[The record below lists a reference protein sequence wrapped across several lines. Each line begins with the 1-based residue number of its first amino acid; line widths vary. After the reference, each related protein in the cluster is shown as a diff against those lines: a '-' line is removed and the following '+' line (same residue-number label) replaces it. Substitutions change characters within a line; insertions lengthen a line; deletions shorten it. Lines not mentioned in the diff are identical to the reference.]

1 MWWGKEFFV
10 NLAKKALTKIV
21 ILVTSDIITDQ
32 RIHRTASTF
41 TKQGFSVTVVGR
53 RLKTTP
59 KTVKKEY
66 NTILLR
72 LPFSKG
78 PAFYACYNL
87 WAFIYLLFHRY
98 SLIHANDLDT
108 LLAARIASRL
118 LNKPIVYDSH
128 ELFTEVPELVD
139 RPRTRNFWYR
149 LEKRL
154 TKGLQHCSTVS
165 DGVSMELK
173 NRYGINCT
181 IIRNLP
187 LRKTY
192 PKKQPSQD
200 EKTIIY
206 QGALNIGRGLEKL
219 IDAMV
224 LLPNYKLI
232 IVGSGPIHKE
242 LKQKTKTLGITER
255 VILYG
260 KVEHEHLHRITCV
273 AQLGVSIE
281 EDMGLNY
288 RYALPNK
295 IFDYIQAG
303 LPVLV
308 SNLPEMARIVNTY
321 EVGTTLDPDCNSQ
334 QMATAI
340 KDMLTNAAAMLAWQ
354 HNTKRAADEL
364 CWETEQNKLLSLIQR
379 ALR

>member
-1 MWWGKEFFV
+1 M
-10 NLAKKALTKIV
+10 TKIV
-21 ILVTSDIITDQ
+21 ILVTSDTIADQ
-32 RIHRTASTF
+32 RIHRTASTLH
-41 TKQGFSVTVVGR
+41 KQGFGITVVGR

-59 KTVKKEY
+59 KIIEKEY

-78 PAFYACYNL
+78 PAFYACYNI
-87 WAFIYLLFHRY
+87 WALIYLLFHRH

-118 LNKPIVYDSH
+118 LKKPIVYDSH
-128 ELFTEVPELVD
+128 ELFTEVPELIG

-149 LEKRL
+149 LERRL
-154 TKGLQHCSTVS
+154 TKSLQYCSTVS
-165 DGVSMELK
+165 DGVSQELK
-173 NRYGINCT
+173 DRYGINCT
-181 IIRNLP
+181 VIRNLP
-187 LRKTY
+187 FRK
-192 PKKQPSQD
+192 PCPEKQSRQE

-206 QGALNIGRGLEKL
+206 QGAINIGRGLEKL

-232 IVGSGPIHKE
+232 IVGSGPIHKD
-242 LKQKTKTLGITER
+242 LKRKIETLKITER

-260 KVEHEHLHRITCV
+260 KIEHEHLHRITCC

-303 LPVLV
+303 IPVLA
-308 SNLPEMARIVNTY
+308 SNLPEMAKIITTY
-321 EVGTTLDPDCNSQ
+321 QIGATLDPDCNSQ
-334 QMATAI
+334 QLATAI
-340 KDMLTNAAAMLAWQ
+340 ESMLTNTIAMNTWS

-379 ALR
+379 ALS